1 MRGLPSSL
9 RGRTLALMLGAMLAC
24 QMLTLGMLGVYRHN
38 FLGNRGRD
46 YMATHMMLVREAL
59 RFASPPEIAHDLE
72 QIQGRRIRLIES
84 PPPSA
89 SADPPSLDVYPSRLV
104 ETLRQ
109 DYGADA
115 VRFSEVPDLALYV
128 RVSPSGWWM
137 MIPSSRFEVP
147 IPWTTVVAT
156 LSAAGMMA
164 LLVVF
169 YVLHLS
175 NPLHRLAEAAQRFE
189 VGQRPQLPLTG
200 PDEVR
205 AVTSQFNDMAERL
218 AQNDAERRVM
228 LAGLPH
234 DLRAPLARTK
244 LRLALM
250 EEADRAGFERDLA
263 EIERIADQFV
273 AYLRGLDH
281 DTSRFTPV
289 NLGELLH
296 DRAQAWQGA
305 GQEVTNER
313 IDAVTVQGDAG
324 ALERAV
330 DNLISN
336 AFAHGAAPVR
346 LRGIANGE
354 SYSIEIEDHGPGI
367 AEEDRA
373 EVIRPFVRLDSARGA
388 AGRTADAAQGG
399 TQRAVAAG
407 GHCGLGLAVVQAVS
421 KLHGGL
427 VATMV
432 LPIEPGENLPLAA

>member
-1 MRGLPSSL
+1 
-9 RGRTLALMLGAMLAC
+9 
-24 QMLTLGMLGVYRHN
+24 
-38 FLGNRGRD
+38 
-46 YMATHMMLVREAL
+46 
-59 RFASPPEIAHDLE
+59 
-72 QIQGRRIRLIES
+72 
-84 PPPSA
+84 
-89 SADPPSLDVYPSRLV
+89 
-104 ETLRQ
+104 
-109 DYGADA
+109 
-115 VRFSEVPDLALYV
+115 
-128 RVSPSGWWM
+128 
-137 MIPSSRFEVP
+137 
-147 IPWTTVVAT
+147 
-156 LSAAGMMA
+156 
-164 LLVVF
+164 
-169 YVLHLS
+169 
-175 NPLHRLAEAAQRFE
+175 
-189 VGQRPQLPLTG
+189 
-200 PDEVR
+200 
-205 AVTSQFNDMAERL
+205 
-218 AQNDAERRVM
+218 
-228 LAGLPH
+228 
-234 DLRAPLARTK
+234 
-244 LRLALM
+244 M

-421 KLHGGL
+421 KLHGGRVALRNGPQGGL